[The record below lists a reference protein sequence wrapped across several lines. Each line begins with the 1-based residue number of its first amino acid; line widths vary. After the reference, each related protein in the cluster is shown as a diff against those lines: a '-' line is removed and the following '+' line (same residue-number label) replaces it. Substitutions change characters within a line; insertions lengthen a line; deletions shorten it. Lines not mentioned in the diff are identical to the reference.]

1 MSVTEVI
8 RLIGPEFKDVEDDE
22 LSKWIELVQPMVSKK
37 LFDDLYEQAGAYLV
51 CHKLKIAGKGENPLG
66 DIGSIGSLG
75 FSIGSVSEGGTS
87 VSFGASQSSN
97 LANDAELALTTYGL
111 QFLSIRKMVIIPIRC
126 SGESQ

>member
-37 LFDDLYEQAGAYLV
+37 LFDDLYEQAVAYLV

-66 DIGSIGSLG
+66 NIGSIGSLG

>member
-37 LFDDLYEQAGAYLV
+37 LFDDLYEQAVAYLV

>member
-1 MSVTEVI
+1 MSITEVI
-8 RLIGPEFKDVEDDE
+8 RLIGPEFKDVGDDE
-22 LSKWIELVQPMVSKK
+22 LSKWVELVKPMVSKK
-37 LFDDLYEQAGAYLV
+37 LFDDLYEQAVAYLV

-66 DIGSIGSLG
+66 NIGSIGSLG

-87 VSFGASQSSN
+87 VSFGANQSSN
-97 LANDAELALTTYGL
+97 LASDAELALTTYGL

>member
-37 LFDDLYEQAGAYLV
+37 LFGDLYEQAVAYLV

>member
-1 MSVTEVI
+1 MSITEVI
-8 RLIGPEFKDVEDDE
+8 RLIGPEFKDVGDDE
-22 LSKWIELVQPMVSKK
+22 LSKWVELVKPMVSKK
-37 LFDDLYEQAGAYLV
+37 LFDDLYEQAVAYLV

-66 DIGSIGSLG
+66 NIGSIGSLG

-87 VSFGASQSSN
+87 VSFGANQTSN
-97 LANDAELALTTYGL
+97 LASDAELALTTYGL

>member
-1 MSVTEVI
+1 MSITEVI

-37 LFDDLYEQAGAYLV
+37 LFGDLYEQAVAYLV

>member
-1 MSVTEVI
+1 MSITEVI

-22 LSKWIELVQPMVSKK
+22 LSKWVELVKPMVSKK
-37 LFDDLYEQAGAYLV
+37 LFDDLYEQAVAYLV

-66 DIGSIGSLG
+66 NIGSIGSLG

-87 VSFGASQSSN
+87 VSFGANQSSN
-97 LANDAELALTTYGL
+97 LASDAELALTTYGL

>member
-8 RLIGPEFKDVEDDE
+8 RLIGPEFNDVEDDE

-37 LFDDLYEQAGAYLV
+37 LFDDLYEQAVAYLV

>member
-37 LFDDLYEQAGAYLV
+37 LFDDLYEQAVAYLV

-87 VSFGASQSSN
+87 VSLGASQSSN

>member
-1 MSVTEVI
+1 MSITEVI

-37 LFDDLYEQAGAYLV
+37 LFDDLYEQAVAYLV

>member
-1 MSVTEVI
+1 MSITEAI
-8 RLIGPEFKDVEDDE
+8 RLIGPEFKDVGDDE
-22 LSKWIELVQPMVSKK
+22 LSKWVELVKPMVSKK
-37 LFDDLYEQAGAYLV
+37 LFDDLYEQAVAYLV

-66 DIGSIGSLG
+66 NIGSIGSLG

-87 VSFGASQSSN
+87 VSFGANQSSN
-97 LANDAELALTTYGL
+97 LASDAELALTTYGL